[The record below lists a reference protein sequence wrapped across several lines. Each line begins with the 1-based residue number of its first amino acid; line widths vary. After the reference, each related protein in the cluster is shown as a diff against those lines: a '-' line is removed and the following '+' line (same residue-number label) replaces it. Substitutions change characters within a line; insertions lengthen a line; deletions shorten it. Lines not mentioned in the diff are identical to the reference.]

1 MDYIT
6 DGLWGMA
13 MGAALLLYGLCRLQS
28 CTAGRRRRRV
38 RLCLTGGG
46 CLFVLGVLFVCCP
59 QPWGAPLIRLW
70 CGGTVAVLIAHEWL
84 SPE

>member
-1 MDYIT
+1 MQYIT

-13 MGAALLLYGLCRLQS
+13 LGAAMLLYGLCRLQS
-28 CTAGRRRRRV
+28 DSTGRRRRRV

-59 QPWGAPLIRLW
+59 QPWGAPLIWLW
-70 CGGTVAVLIAHEWL
+70 SGGTAVVLVAHEWL